1 MYAQEVSNNRGQA
14 GGKIA
19 GAIVLVLAAFAL
31 FTSLYL
37 LFCEK
42 PKTEE
47 IDAVITE
54 IDSYR
59 HSGETKHNVY
69 VDYTYDDEEYSDVE
83 CNFYVSTMEEGDTIT
98 INVDP
103 KTGRITSGKIAY
115 YIFGGILAFI
125 ALGGAIVGFVV
136 IKLSK

>member
-1 MYAQEVSNNRGQA
+1 
-14 GGKIA
+14 
-19 GAIVLVLAAFAL
+19 
-31 FTSLYL
+31 
-37 LFCEK
+37 
-42 PKTEE
+42 
-47 IDAVITE
+47 
-54 IDSYR
+54 
-59 HSGETKHNVY
+59 
-69 VDYTYDDEEYSDVE
+69 
-83 CNFYVSTMEEGDTIT
+83 MEEGDTIS